1 MPIDLVIDEREG
13 GTKLEGLPG
22 ESSSTDLRTTLTS
35 SKNFIRFN
43 INLQMFFIFIS
54 NSMKA
59 IKIR

>member
-43 INLQMFFIFIS
+43 CKIANVFRFYFIKFES
-54 NSMKA
+54 N
-59 IKIR
+59 

>member
-35 SKNFIRFN
+35 SKNFIGFDCKTAN
-43 INLQMFFIFIS
+43 VLCFYFI
-54 NSMKA
+54 
-59 IKIR
+59 